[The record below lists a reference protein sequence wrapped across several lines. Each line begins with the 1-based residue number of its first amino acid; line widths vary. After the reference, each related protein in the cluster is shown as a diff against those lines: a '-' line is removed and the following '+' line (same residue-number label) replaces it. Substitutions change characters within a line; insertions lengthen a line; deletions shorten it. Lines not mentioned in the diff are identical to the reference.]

1 MANKNLQPIG
11 SPLQPT
17 RPPRLLSGKS
27 GVATYNLQ
35 PKKGFAMLFSVLI
48 SSLLV
53 AIGLSIFS
61 LTLKELTISTS
72 ARESQV
78 AFYAANSGMD
88 CAIYWNFQD
97 KFVESGGAVSPEV
110 ICGASSS
117 VTDDGLAGG
126 STGFK
131 FYITNNMDGTANING
146 PCVDVV
152 VTKSTE
158 LDGSLKTVIESRGK
172 NICGPSGRKVERGL
186 TATII
191 TITPVVV
198 P

>member
-11 SPLQPT
+11 PPLQPT
-17 RPPRLLSGKS
+17 
-27 GVATYNLQ
+27 TYKLQ

-97 KFVESGGAVSPEV
+97 KFAGSVAPDVSGVQCGESFGS
-110 ICGASSS
+110 ASASGD
-117 VTDDGLAGG
+117 VYK
-126 STGFK
+126 FK
-131 FYITNNMDGTANING
+131 FDITSDTNG
-146 PCVDVV
+146 PCVEVV
-152 VTKSTE
+152 VTKGT
-158 LDGSLKTVIESRGK
+158 DTIIESRGK
-172 NICGPSGRKVERGL
+172 NICGAEGRKVERGL

-191 TITPVVV
+191 TPPATLP
-198 P
+198 